1 MQLFLQ
7 ALREILPEGRIE
19 MNVPMARLTTFRI
32 GGPADIVARPASEAE
47 AVAVLRLAESSR
59 VPAVVLGNG
68 SNVIVRDGGI
78 RGLVVLLGEDLANIS
93 VDGCRITAEAGAPL
107 SRVAQA
113 ALGAGLAG
121 LEFASGLP
129 GSVGGA
135 CVMNAGAYDGQLRD
149 VLIQA
154 RVYHA
159 SEVRTWKKAEM
170 EMGYRTSR
178 PLREGGIVLSAVF
191 ELREGDRE
199 AIGGLMRDLNNRRRE
214 KQPLNMPSAGSVFK
228 RPVGLFA
235 GRLIEDAGLKGFS
248 IGGAQVSEK
257 HAGFIVNTGNATAA
271 DVLALIAEVQRR
283 VYASSGISL
292 ETEVRVLGE

>member
-19 MNVPMARLTTFRI
+19 MNAPMARLTTFRI

-121 LEFASGLP
+121 LEFASGIP

-248 IGGAQVSEK
+248 IGGAQVSEQ